1 MAKKHWLFGEK
12 RLAFGMMRLPM
23 IEENGVS
30 KVDIQQTKQMVD
42 LFMQAGFNY
51 FDTAYGYLDKQS
63 EHAVR
68 ECVAERYPRES
79 FWLTN
84 KLSSPYFETE
94 AEIIPLFEKQLK
106 NCGVEYFDLYLMHAL
121 SRNYYSKMQACNA
134 FEVVKR
140 LKKEGRVR
148 HIGFSFHD
156 TAEMLDQILTEYPEM
171 EFVQLQFN
179 YLDMDDPKVQ
189 SRKCY
194 EVCQK
199 HDKPVLVMEPVRG
212 GRLVNIPPNAGKLLD
227 DLGQSRANY
236 ALRYVAGFDSVAMI
250 LSGMSNLEQMKDNI
264 NTMLCPKPLTQKELA
279 AMDEVVRILR
289 GEGAVDCT
297 GCEYCLPEC
306 PKNIPIP
313 DVFTFMNERLRD
325 ASTKKPDFGSD
336 RGKPE
341 DCIACN
347 RCQKVCPQHLPISRL
362 MQKAKTL

>member
-1 MAKKHWLFGEK
+1 MPYKHRIFGDK

-30 KVDIQQTKQMVD
+30 KVDIPQTSQMVD

-51 FDTAYGYLDKQS
+51 FDTAHGYIDKQS

-68 ECVAERYPRES
+68 ECVAKRYPRES

-84 KLSSPYFETE
+84 KLSSPYFEKQE
-94 AEIIPLFEKQLK
+94 EIIPLFEKQLQ

-121 SRNYYSKMQACNA
+121 GRHNYPKMQECRA
-134 FEVVKR
+134 FETAMQ
-140 LKKEGRVR
+140 LKKEGHIRY
-148 HIGFSFHD
+148 IGFSFHD
-156 TAEMLDQILTEYPEM
+156 TAEVLDQILNDHPET

-179 YLDMDDPKVQ
+179 YLDMEDPKVQ
-189 SRKCY
+189 SRMCY

-227 DLGQSRANY
+227 GLGQSRASY
-236 ALRYVAGFDSVAMI
+236 ALRYVAEFASVAMI

-264 NTMLCPKPLTQKELA
+264 NTMLSPQPLNKEEKA
-279 AMDEVVRILR
+279 AIDEVVRILK

-313 DVFTFMNERLRD
+313 DVFTFMNERLRNAD
-325 ASTKKPDFGSD
+325 TPKPDFGPEQ
-336 RGKPE
+336 GTPE